1 MDSDKVIDVLIPV
14 YNCEKYITK
23 CLYSL
28 LNQTY
33 SNIHI
38 IIADDGST
46 DSSLDILKNFESRNK
61 NIIVYSKPN
70 EKNIS
75 KTRNFLLDKI
85 EHNLFTF
92 FDADD
97 YAEPTYI
104 EELFK
109 ILYSFNADVA
119 ICSKVRHKVSK
130 NYKIKNSK
138 NKIYFFK
145 REEAL
150 SEMLASRLYNGTVY
164 CKLFRSTLIKNNKFN
179 EKIHY
184 GEDLDFCFKIM
195 QNANKFVFSNKKLYH
210 YIVRTQ
216 SIVTS
221 KFNENKLSC
230 VDCYENIILQ
240 TRANPILLSAAKAM
254 QGLISVELLYYIW
267 RDKFKSKNVK
277 IRLKKIIKNSLP
289 YIKKTKNLPILL
301 RLSPLVLWFTKFM

>member
-1 MDSDKVIDVLIPV
+1 MDSDKIIDVLIPV

-23 CLYSL
+23 CLNSL

-33 SNIHI
+33 SNIHV
-38 IIADDGST
+38 IIANDGST
-46 DSSLDILKNFESRNK
+46 DSSLDILKSFERRHK

-75 KTRNFLLDKI
+75 KTRNFLLSKI
-85 EHNLFTF
+85 RHKLFTF

-104 EELFK
+104 EELYK
-109 ILYSFNADVA
+109 NLYSFNADVS
-119 ICSKVRHKVSK
+119 ICSKVRHKISK

-138 NKIYFFK
+138 NKIYFLEK
-145 REEAL
+145 EEAL
-150 SEMLASRLYNGTVY
+150 AEMLASRLYNGTVY
-164 CKLFRSTLIKNNKFN
+164 CKLFRSRLIKDNKFD

-195 QNANKFVFSNKKLYH
+195 QNADKFVFNNKKLYH
-210 YIVRTQ
+210 YIVRDQ

-230 VDCYENIILQ
+230 IDCYENIILKTQ
-240 TRANPILLSAAKAM
+240 NNPVLYSSAKAM

-267 RDKFKSKNVK
+267 RDNFRDKIVK
-277 IRLKKIIKNSLP
+277 IRLKKIIKDSLP
-289 YIKKTKNLPILL
+289 YIKKTKNLPLILK
-301 RLSPLVLWFTKFM
+301 LSPYVLWLTKFM